1 MSRKE
6 LINQVLELVSK
17 QTRLRMSLEDNVRF
31 NLGKDNDT
39 LVKEIKSVGN
49 QIEELKE
56 EIISNHELL

>member
-31 NLGKDNDT
+31 NLGKDTDT

-56 EIISNHELL
+56 QIITDYELL